1 MLYIRVNFAVIAL
14 ALSLPAYLYAQE
26 ISPKAEGT
34 ETMISVQALVNSKV
48 LDRDNKQMGT
58 VKNLMLD
65 PKSGKLVR
73 ADIALGRGG
82 FLGIQTGEQRVSVPW
97 EQLSVK
103 RQEGE
108 LVLVMN
114 QEFVERIKTE
124 QTKQTS
130 QQQQRASEA
139 KGSGGGTETQPPAA
153 QSKQQPLAAGSQ
165 QVTAS
170 ADEIRRAEEALKAK
184 GLNPGP
190 IDGKMDSQTQE
201 ALREFQKQNNLMVT
215 GSLDQQTAERLGVK
229 LSAGVS
235 SSAPG
240 QQSPPLDTTSDSS
253 QTK

>member
-1 MLYIRVNFAVIAL
+1 MLFIRVNFAVIGVAL
-14 ALSLPAYLYAQE
+14 LLPVYLFAQE
-26 ISPKAEGT
+26 ISPKGERMQS
-34 ETMISVQALVNSKV
+34 ETMISVQSLVNSKV
-48 LDRDNKQMGT
+48 LDRDNKQIGT

-65 PKSGKLVR
+65 PKSGRLVR

-153 QSKQQPLAAGSQ
+153 QSK
-165 QVTAS
+165 
-170 ADEIRRAEEALKAK
+170 
-184 GLNPGP
+184 
-190 IDGKMDSQTQE
+190 
-201 ALREFQKQNNLMVT
+201 
-215 GSLDQQTAERLGVK
+215 
-229 LSAGVS
+229 
-235 SSAPG
+235 
-240 QQSPPLDTTSDSS
+240 
-253 QTK
+253 

>member
-1 MLYIRVNFAVIAL
+1 MPYIRVNLAVIGAL
-14 ALSLPAYLYAQE
+14 LLPVLLYAQD
-26 ISPKAEGT
+26 ISPKT
-34 ETMISVQALVNSKV
+34 EAMQKPPDSEQTMISVQSLVNSKV
-48 LDRDNKQMGT
+48 LDRDNKQIGT

-65 PKSGKLVR
+65 PKSGRLVR

-153 QSKQQPLAAGSQ
+153 QSK
-165 QVTAS
+165 
-170 ADEIRRAEEALKAK
+170 
-184 GLNPGP
+184 
-190 IDGKMDSQTQE
+190 
-201 ALREFQKQNNLMVT
+201 
-215 GSLDQQTAERLGVK
+215 
-229 LSAGVS
+229 
-235 SSAPG
+235 
-240 QQSPPLDTTSDSS
+240 
-253 QTK
+253 